1 MGERRA
7 AALHL
12 PGSKRP
18 YVIGLTGNI
27 ATGKSLVGQMLV
39 ELGAEHVD
47 ADLLAHKEMAPGTPA
62 YGEIAAAFGREILEP
77 GGEIDRRRLGQ
88 IVFADPDALARLEQI
103 VHPRVI
109 ARTEQWIAA
118 CEAQVGASQA
128 SEAPVAVVEAIK
140 LIESGMVRQLCDALW
155 VVTAPRQVQ
164 LERLMTFRGL
174 SRAEALLRI
183 DAQPSQALKVAQADV
198 VIDNGGTIEATRCQV
213 ERAWTRLVLQR
224 NSSWT

>member
-1 MGERRA
+1 MGERRMDVS
-7 AALHL
+7 HP
-12 PGSKRP
+12 PGSERP

-47 ADLLAHKEMAPGTPA
+47 ADLLAHETMAPGTPA
-62 YGEIAAAFGREILEP
+62 YGEILAAFGREILGP

-88 IVFADPDALARLEQI
+88 IVFADLDALARLEQI

-109 ARTEQWIAA
+109 ARVEQWIAA
-118 CEAQVGASQA
+118 SEAQVSVSEASA
-128 SEAPVAVVEAIK
+128 APVAVVEAIK
-140 LIESGMVRQLCDALW
+140 LIESGMVRRLCDALW
-155 VVTAPRQVQ
+155 VVTAPRWVQ
-164 LERLMTFRGL
+164 LERLMTSRGL

-213 ERAWTRLVLQR
+213 ERAWARLVLQR
-224 NSSWT
+224 NRSWT

>member
-1 MGERRA
+1 MNERRVDA
-7 AALHL
+7 FH
-12 PGSKRP
+12 PPDSKRP
-18 YVIGLTGNI
+18 FVIGLTGNI
-27 ATGKSLVGQMLV
+27 ATGKSLVGQMLI

-47 ADLLAHKEMAPGTPA
+47 ADLLAHEAMAPGTPA
-62 YGEIAAAFGREILEP
+62 YGEIVAAFGREILEP

-118 CEAQVGASQA
+118 
-128 SEAPVAVVEAIK
+128 SEASVAVVEAIK

-164 LERLMTFRGL
+164 LERLMEFRGL
-174 SRAEALLRI
+174 NRAEALLRI
-183 DAQPSQALKVAQADV
+183 DAQSSQEFKVAQADV
-198 VIDNGGTIEATRCQV
+198 VIDNGDTIEATRRQV
-213 ERAWTRLVLQR
+213 ERAWTRLVWQR
-224 NSSWT
+224 NRSWT